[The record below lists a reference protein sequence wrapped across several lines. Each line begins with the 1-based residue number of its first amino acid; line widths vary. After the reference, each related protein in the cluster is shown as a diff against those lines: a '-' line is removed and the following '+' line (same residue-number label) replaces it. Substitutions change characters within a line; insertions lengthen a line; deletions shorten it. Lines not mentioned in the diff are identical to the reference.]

1 MSVVFRSAP
10 SYEMCPA
17 CGTPCAFDKACP
29 ECRQR
34 AAEDRVGTTLSGR
47 YRIDGVIGRGGF
59 GVVYRATNLAL
70 GLTVAVKFL
79 LAEWAKL
86 PETRARF
93 EREAAALVRLRH
105 PGIVGALDFGED
117 AGDLFLVMEWVPGQD
132 LGKQVCVDG
141 QTLPE
146 SRIIGI
152 LDQVLQV
159 LEVAHAQGIVHRDLK
174 PENVMLVNAGDGVE
188 RVKVLD
194 FGLVLIS
201 DTSSGKRLTASN
213 AVNGTCYYMAPEQ
226 CRGRDVGPPAD
237 IYAIGC
243 MLYELL
249 CGEPPF
255 MGETSVDVMM
265 QQLAVE
271 PPPIRERGV
280 RREPSPALEAIA
292 RQCLQKNPA
301 SRPSALQ
308 LRSELQAALRGT
320 DAVTRAHQ
328 DARTRV
334 AAAAMSRG
342 DRAIGKG
349 PAEFVGTE
357 AHVAPVSLR
366 REDHPTVVVWG
377 YVAGTAER
385 MRGVLGLQG
394 IHAETWSSPGIPMV
408 EAARAIMIAGDEKA
422 EARTAA
428 LRASPDTAKVP
439 VLVTGVLG
447 ADRTPGLIRS
457 GASDVCLASVGD
469 DVVAQKLWRLIR
481 RKR

>member
-10 SYEMCPA
+10 IYERCPA
-17 CGTPCAFDKACP
+17 CGTPCALDERCP

-70 GLTVAVKFL
+70 GSTVAVKFL

-117 AGDLFLVMEWVPGQD
+117 GGDLFLVMEWVPGHD
-132 LGKQVCVDG
+132 LGKLVCVEG
-141 QTLPE
+141 KTLPE
-146 SRIIGI
+146 PRIIAI

-174 PENVMLVNAGDGVE
+174 PENVMLIDLGDGVE

-201 DTSSGKRLTASN
+201 DTSGGKRLTASN
-213 AVNGTCYYMAPEQ
+213 AVNGTCFYMAPEQ

-292 RQCLQKNPA
+292 RRCLQKNPA
-301 SRPSALQ
+301 ARPTALQ
-308 LRSELQAALRGT
+308 LRNELNAALHGT
-320 DAVTRAHQ
+320 DAVTLAHL

-334 AAAAMSRG
+334 AAAAMSRN
-342 DRAIGKG
+342 DRAIGQG
-349 PAEFVGTE
+349 HAEFLGTE
-357 AHVAPVSLR
+357 AHAAPVSLR
-366 REDHPTVVVWG
+366 REDHPSVVVWG
-377 YVAGTAER
+377 YDANTAER
-385 MRGVLGLQG
+385 LRGVLGLQG
-394 IHAETWSSPGIPMV
+394 IHGAAWTAPGIPMV
-408 EAARAIMIAGDEKA
+408 EGARAIVIAGDDKA

-439 VLVTGVLG
+439 VLITHVSG
-447 ADRTPGLIRS
+447 ATRTPALIRS
-457 GASDVCLASVGD
+457 GASDVCLEAVGD
-469 DVVAQKLWRLIR
+469 DVIAQKLWRLIR